1 MLKDGL
7 SLKTLNYLES
17 LFYKNAWFITGQ
29 SNEIVNKIK
38 IKEPNTI
45 VYKLSNG
52 VDVKK
57 YKSSIK
63 KLVKNKLIKKNI
75 QLFMLDCMVAQ
86 GLDQLLKVAS
96 LAQQYNDNFQFILIG
111 DGPEKSNLLEDQKAK
126 IEKCRIRDPLDREKI
141 PVILSNSDIAI
152 IH

>member
-1 MLKDGL
+1 M
-7 SLKTLNYLES
+7 
-17 LFYKNAWFITGQ
+17 
-29 SNEIVNKIK
+29 
-38 IKEPNTI
+38 KEPNTI

-63 KLVKNKLIKKNI
+63 RGLVKNELIKKEYSI
-75 QLFMLDCMVAQ
+75 VYAGLHGIAQ

-111 DGPEKSNLLEDQKAK
+111 DGPEKSNLLEESKRLK
-126 IEKCRIRDPLDREKI
+126 LKM
-141 PVILSNSDIAI
+141 
-152 IH
+152 